1 MTGIVA
7 MLDGRNWTAIAH
19 ELDVEGYAL
28 LPGLLTPAQAREL
41 ANAAPATAPTARASA
56 SADSGELF
64 GHAPTAPAA
73 WMPWRKAFYRHL
85 APIANRWQQIL
96 DDPLRYPAEL
106 PEFLARNRA
115 AGQTRP
121 LSRLQRL
128 RQGRRGGPASARRRR
143 LRLSAAGRGLAV
155 RARTGFHRWRIRHD
169 RAASAHAI
177 APHRAAAGHRRR
189 RHHRHGSAAVQGGA
203 GYYRVN
209 LKHAISR
216 VRDGERVGLELL
228 LHDAP

>member
-56 SADSGELF
+56 DNGELF

-73 WMPWRKAFYRHL
+73 WMPWREAFYRHL

-128 RQGRRGGPASARRRR
+128 RQGDEVGLHQHVDGDCVFPLQVVALLSEPGRDFTGGEFVMTEQRPRMQSRPIVLPLGIGDAAIIGAGQRPFRGS
-143 LRLSAAGRGLAV
+143 
-155 RARTGFHRWRIRHD
+155 
-169 RAASAHAI
+169 
-177 APHRAAAGHRRR
+177 
-189 RHHRHGSAAVQGGA
+189 A

-216 VRDGERVGLELL
+216 VRDGERVGLDLL

>member
-128 RQGRRGGPASARRRR
+128 RQGTRWACISTSTATASFRCR
-143 LRLSAAGRGLAV
+143 SWPCCPSPDG
-155 RARTGFHRWRIRHD
+155 
-169 RAASAHAI
+169 
-177 APHRAAAGHRRR
+177 
-189 RHHRHGSAAVQGGA
+189 
-203 GYYRVN
+203 
-209 LKHAISR
+209 ISP
-216 VRDGERVGLELL
+216 V
-228 LHDAP
+228 ANSS

>member
-41 ANAAPATAPTARASA
+41 ANAAPATAPTARASQRGQRRA
-56 SADSGELF
+56 VRTR
-64 GHAPTAPAA
+64 PTAPAA

-121 LSRLQRL
+121 LSRLQL
-128 RQGRRGGPASARRRR
+128 RQETRWACISTSTATASFRCR
-143 LRLSAAGRGLAV
+143 SWPCCPSPDG
-155 RARTGFHRWRIRHD
+155 
-169 RAASAHAI
+169 
-177 APHRAAAGHRRR
+177 
-189 RHHRHGSAAVQGGA
+189 
-203 GYYRVN
+203 
-209 LKHAISR
+209 ISP
-216 VRDGERVGLELL
+216 V
-228 LHDAP
+228 ANSS